1 MKGLT
6 VRLTRREKETVLR
19 CLGETPRNELLPA
32 IRKWLARH
40 NRPARAAVAWDR
52 ARLINVACKAAGMN
66 GWQTAPF
73 EPAFLHRADE
83 TA

>member
-1 MKGLT
+1 M
-6 VRLTRREKETVLR
+6 RLSAAEKETVLR

-32 IRKWLARH
+32 IRNWLACH
-40 NRPARAAVAWDR
+40 NRPLRPGAAWDR
-52 ARLINVACKAAGMN
+52 ARLINVACKAAGMK
-66 GWQTAPF
+66 GWDTAPF